1 MSMKPVT
8 TLDELAREVERLYMR
23 SARYSLALA
32 DILESLMIDFTTV
45 VEALRTKGIVTPEEL
60 AQAPAKIEA
69 AHAFR
74 RCSLFPTD
82 LDALRKLP
90 THLEADLAPERQ
102 RFLEDLIRQGGQ
114 EEKSR

>member
-1 MSMKPVT
+1 VSMKPVT

-23 SARYSLALA
+23 SAASSLALA
-32 DILESLMIDFTTV
+32 DILESLMIDFKTV
-45 VEALRTKGIVTPEEL
+45 VEALRTKGIVTAEEL
-60 AQAPAKIEA
+60 AQAPARIEA

-82 LDALRKLP
+82 LAALRKLQ
-90 THLEADLAPERQ
+90 TRLEEDLAPEYQ
-102 RFLEDLIRQGGQ
+102 RHFENLKAQGGQ